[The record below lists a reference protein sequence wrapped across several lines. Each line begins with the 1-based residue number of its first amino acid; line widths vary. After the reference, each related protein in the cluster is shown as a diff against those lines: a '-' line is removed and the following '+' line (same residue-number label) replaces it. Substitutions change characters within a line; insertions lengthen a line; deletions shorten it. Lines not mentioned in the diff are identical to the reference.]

1 MQAPL
6 STHLN
11 LPAAALLALIATAL
25 PCRAQRDL
33 QQLPEPNPAA
43 ELAAMQLD
51 PAIEVNLF
59 AADPAMAKPIHMN
72 VDAQGRVWLATSR
85 VYPQLEPGEVADD
98 QIIVLEDTN
107 GDGQADRQTVF
118 AEGLLIPT
126 GILPGDGGVYVAAST
141 QLLHLMD
148 TTGDG
153 RADARRVVLSG
164 FGTEDTHH
172 LLHTLRWGPD
182 GWIYMN
188 QSIYIHSHVDTPF
201 GTERLDGGG
210 IWRFHP
216 RSGRLEVFCRG
227 FVNPWGHIFDAT
239 GQSFATDGAYFDGIN
254 HVFPGSVFATA
265 PGAERWLRGLNPGS
279 PKHCG
284 LEILTGEHV
293 PPSWRGSLVTSDFRS
308 HRVNRFQIET
318 VGDGF
323 RSIPQPDLIRSQ
335 HTAFRPIDA
344 KMAADGTLLVADWY
358 NPIIQHG
365 EVDFRDPRRDRE
377 RGRIWRL
384 RWPDRPTLHVQ
395 FDPSATTTQLIANLD
410 ASEEWT
416 RQWSRLELR
425 DRPWPEVK
433 TALEQWVAAAHSAGD
448 EPLLINRLREQAWVH
463 ECCQQLDPQLLQ
475 KLLDS
480 QSPSLR
486 ALGCRLVS
494 QNAARLGW
502 ATERLSQA
510 ASDPDWLVR
519 LEAISGLRRTGDL
532 NTLPAALAAL
542 QHPVNDSLDF
552 ALWSFVREAEQGP
565 AGPELWQ
572 QLGSQL
578 SDNQLVFVARS
589 GRSPVAARLLLQR
602 LADNQIPP
610 DAYESV
616 SQAIASRADAKL
628 GAALLQWLE
637 TTAAQGQLSAGQA
650 AGILQR
656 LVDANPPGQGVPEGA
671 QARLASWAQLA
682 GVITPAQ
689 ATARGAAAPNP
700 DFAAWASQSRQTIAW
715 QQQIVRAVNRWQLAD
730 LATDVA
736 DRLDQLLPESPPGWI
751 SQGLELLGSIDRPS
765 LRAQLVQLASSDDL
779 SAELRRQAIISLAGR
794 DLPQAIGIWR
804 QALSQ
809 DPGAGANLLGLA
821 DLARRQG
828 GTDGLRQAVEQLGE
842 VPPEVAR
849 QALSLLRDASISDA
863 GLLDAWR
870 SAGRLQDSGWKL
882 TPQLVDQLATKIR
895 TDADPARG
903 EQIYRRQ
910 EMQCQ
915 RCHRIGPSGG
925 QIGPNLVSL
934 GGASDLD
941 YIVESLIEPDAKL
954 KEGFQTLVVLTE
966 DGQIYT
972 GLQLA
977 QTEQTT
983 QLVTAEGEQVTIDN
997 EEILETRTGK
1007 SLMPAGLVDELSLAE
1022 LADLTAFLAALGKLD
1037 DFSVTPRPWI
1047 RHWEQLKWTPTMH
1060 QLIARTSV
1068 DAISHSGEGIEWN
1081 GVESLVSGKLPLTEL
1096 ERYQPHREVPARS
1109 FVRCHLRV
1117 QDAPATVR
1125 VAISHA
1131 DQVLFWLNGQPQ
1143 GVDQLDALQLEPGEH
1158 TLIFGLPID
1167 RISRFDAELA
1177 SSQGGAVE
1185 VIRTDMQR
1193 APGDR

>member
-1 MQAPL
+1 MQAYHRTDASRTDASL
-6 STHLN
+6 
-11 LPAAALLALIATAL
+11 AAASLLALFITAA
-25 PCRAQRDL
+25 PCHAQRDL

-107 GDGQADRQTVF
+107 GDGQADRSTVF
-118 AEGLLIPT
+118 ADGLLIPT

-148 TTGDG
+148 TNGDG

-293 PPSWRGSLVTSDFRS
+293 PPSWQGSLVTSDFRS
-308 HRVNRFQIET
+308 HRVNRFHIEP
-318 VGDGF
+318 VGDNF
-323 RSIPQPDLIRSQ
+323 RSVPQPDLIRSR

-344 KMAADGTLLVADWY
+344 KMAADGTLLIADWY

-384 RWPDRPTLHVQ
+384 RWTDRPTLQVQ
-395 FDPSATTTQLIANLD
+395 FDPTATTAALIANLD

-433 TALEQWVAAAHSAGD
+433 VALARWVAAAQSSGD

-463 ECCQQLDPQLLQ
+463 ECCQQLDPQLLGD
-475 KLLDS
+475 LLSS
-480 QSPSLR
+480 QTPSLR

-494 QNAARLGW
+494 QNAPKLAW

-510 ASDPDWLVR
+510 ASDADWLVR
-519 LEAISGLRRTGDL
+519 LEAISGLRRIGDL
-532 NTLPAALAAL
+532 ETVPAALAAL
-542 QHPVNDSLDF
+542 EQPLNDSLDF

-565 AGPELWQ
+565 VGAEVWQ
-572 QLGSQL
+572 RLGDRL

-589 GRSPVAARLLLQR
+589 GRAPVAARLLLQR
-602 LADNQIPP
+602 LTDNHVSP

-628 GAALLQWLE
+628 GAAMLQWLE
-637 TTAAQGQLSAGQA
+637 TTAAQGQLSPGQA

-671 QARLASWAQLA
+671 QARLATWAQLA
-682 GVITPAQ
+682 GLITPAQ
-689 ATARGAAAPNP
+689 ASNRGASEPTDGLA
-700 DFAAWASQSRQTIAW
+700 DWATPPPSDQQANWSQQTVAW
-715 QQQIVRAVNRWQLAD
+715 QQQIVRAINRWQLAD
-730 LATDVA
+730 LATDIA
-736 DRLDQLLPESPPGWI
+736 DRLDQLLPESPPAWI

-765 LRAQLVQLASSDDL
+765 LRAQLMQLASSADL
-779 SAELRRQAIISLAGR
+779 PAELRRQAIISLAGK
-794 DLPQAIGIWR
+794 DLAQAVGVWQ
-804 QALSQ
+804 QALTTN
-809 DPGAGANLLGLA
+809 PAAGANLLGLA

-828 GTDGLRQAVEQLGE
+828 GADGLRQAVEQLGE

-870 SAGRLQDSGWKL
+870 RAGRLEDSGWKL
-882 TPQLVDQLATKIR
+882 TPQLVDQLATKI
-895 TDADPARG
+895 TADADPHRG

-915 RCHRIGPSGG
+915 RCHRIGPDRKS
-925 QIGPNLVSL
+925 
-934 GGASDLD
+934 
-941 YIVESLIEPDAKL
+941 
-954 KEGFQTLVVLTE
+954 VV
-966 DGQIYT
+966 
-972 GLQLA
+972 
-977 QTEQTT
+977 
-983 QLVTAEGEQVTIDN
+983 
-997 EEILETRTGK
+997 
-1007 SLMPAGLVDELSLAE
+1007 
-1022 LADLTAFLAALGKLD
+1022 
-1037 DFSVTPRPWI
+1037 
-1047 RHWEQLKWTPTMH
+1047 
-1060 QLIARTSV
+1060 
-1068 DAISHSGEGIEWN
+1068 
-1081 GVESLVSGKLPLTEL
+1081 
-1096 ERYQPHREVPARS
+1096 
-1109 FVRCHLRV
+1109 
-1117 QDAPATVR
+1117 
-1125 VAISHA
+1125 
-1131 DQVLFWLNGQPQ
+1131 
-1143 GVDQLDALQLEPGEH
+1143 
-1158 TLIFGLPID
+1158 
-1167 RISRFDAELA
+1167 
-1177 SSQGGAVE
+1177 
-1185 VIRTDMQR
+1185 
-1193 APGDR
+1193 